1 MIYLNFL
8 GIIETYKNL
17 SPSIKSSLIITIIL
31 IVFCVIVG
39 NKAKKQ
45 DPNQAP
51 KGILL
56 LVEWLV
62 SWVNNMC
69 EDILQDKARKFAP
82 MILTFVMFIFIS
94 NIAGLFGLHPPTANV
109 AITVA
114 LGFIAAV
121 TIHIAGIKE
130 GGFKNWLKGFLDP
143 SPIMLPLNIV
153 SELLTPFSL
162 GMRLFG
168 NILSGVVIM
177 NLIYGALTELTIG
190 SFPLGGVIAPFVTP
204 AFHAIFDVFFGA
216 IQTYVF
222 ALLTIVFISGKLP
235 ESE

>member
-1 MIYLNFL
+1 MNFL
-8 GIIETYKNL
+8 GIIDLYKSL

-31 IVFCVIVG
+31 IIFVIIVG
-39 NKAKKQ
+39 RKAQKQ
-45 DPNQAP
+45 DPNKTP

-62 SWVNNMC
+62 SWVNGMC
-69 EDILQDKARKFAP
+69 DEILGDKSRKFAP

-114 LGFIAAV
+114 LGFIAAFV
-121 TIHIAGIKE
+121 IHGAGIKE

-143 SPIMLPLNIV
+143 SPIMLPLNII
-153 SELLTPFSL
+153 SEIVTPFSL

-177 NLIYGALTELTIG
+177 NLIYGALTAININN
-190 SFPLGGVIAPFVTP
+190 FPLGGVIAPFITP

-235 ESE
+235 DNE

>member
-1 MIYLNFL
+1 MNFL
-8 GIIETYKNL
+8 GIIETYKKL

-31 IVFCVIVG
+31 IIFCIIVG
-39 NKAKKQ
+39 RKAKKQ
-45 DPNQAP
+45 SPTKAP

-62 SWVNNMC
+62 TWVNSMC
-69 EDILQDKARKFAP
+69 DDILGDKSRKYAP

-114 LGFIAAV
+114 LGFVAAFV
-121 TIHIAGIKE
+121 IHIAGIKE

-143 SPIMLPLNIV
+143 SPIMLPLNII
-153 SELLTPFSL
+153 SEIVTPFSL

-177 NLIYGALTELTIG
+177 NLVYGALTSVTVG

-222 ALLTIVFISGKLP
+222 ALLTIVFISGKIP
-235 ESE
+235 ENE

>member
-1 MIYLNFL
+1 MNFL

-17 SPSIKSSLIITIIL
+17 SPSIKSSLIITILLIIFCL
-31 IVFCVIVG
+31 IVG
-39 NKAKKQ
+39 YKAKKQ
-45 DPNQAP
+45 DPSKAP

-62 SWVNNMC
+62 SWVNKLC
-69 EDILQDKARKFAP
+69 YDILGDKSRKYAP
-82 MILTFVMFIFIS
+82 MILTFVIFIFIS

-114 LGFIAAV
+114 LGFIAAFV
-121 TIHIAGIKE
+121 IHIAGIIE

-143 SPIMLPLNIV
+143 SPIMLPLNII
-153 SELLTPFSL
+153 SEIVTPFSL

-177 NLIYGALTELTIG
+177 NMIYGALTSITVG

-222 ALLTIVFISGKLP
+222 ALLTIVFISGKIP
-235 ESE
+235 DNE

>member
-1 MIYLNFL
+1 MTILL
-8 GIIETYKNL
+8 ILTCLL
-17 SPSIKSSLIITIIL
+17 SASIFTLSLFKRDKIWPRVSLLENIASSLGL
-31 IVFCVIVG
+31 IG
-39 NKAKKQ
+39 S
-45 DPNQAP
+45 
-51 KGILL
+51 ILL
-56 LVEWLV
+56 AVFYTPV
-62 SWVNNMC
+62 SAGAAVIYSLSIAGALFGN
-69 EDILQDKARKFAP
+69 FAP
-82 MILTFVMFIFIS
+82 MILTFVMFIFVS

-114 LGFIAAV
+114 LGFIAAFV
-121 TIHIAGIKE
+121 IHIAGIKE

-143 SPIMLPLNIV
+143 SPIMLPLNII
-153 SELLTPFSL
+153 SEIVTPFSL

-177 NLIYGALTELTIG
+177 NLVYGALTSVSVG

-222 ALLTIVFISGKLP
+222 ALLTIVFISGKIP
-235 ESE
+235 EQE

>member
-1 MIYLNFL
+1 MNFL
-8 GIIETYKNL
+8 GIIDTYKEL

-31 IVFCVIVG
+31 IIFCIILG
-39 NKAKKQ
+39 QKAKKQ
-45 DPNQAP
+45 KPDKVP

-62 SWVNNMC
+62 TWVNNMC
-69 EDILQDKARKFAP
+69 EDILGDKSRKYAP
-82 MILTFVMFIFIS
+82 MILTFVMFIFVS

-114 LGFIAAV
+114 LGFVAAFV
-121 TIHIAGIKE
+121 IHIAGIKE

-143 SPIMLPLNIV
+143 SPIMLPLNII
-153 SELLTPFSL
+153 SEIVTPFSL

-177 NLIYGALTELTIG
+177 NLVYGALTSVSVG

-222 ALLTIVFISGKLP
+222 ALLTIVFISGKIP
-235 ESE
+235 EQE